1 MHSFG
6 FKLIVFAAGFYI
18 AIRVFQAFI
27 LLNKLKIYSNKL

>member
-18 AIRVFQAFI
+18 AIRVFQALFYLI
-27 LLNKLKIYSNKL
+27 S